1 MGLLDGLEKLINE
14 HGSSTIL
21 RERIELANDKYAVL
35 ESKVAVLD
43 SNVANLESEKSAL
56 HSENEA
62 LKLDN
67 HKLREQ
73 IQILEKRVSHS
84 DNPKGYVCDHC
95 GSRNLIRIGSRPD
108 KTFGP
113 LGGKQAIFKCGSCGG
128 ESAFLETP

>member
-21 RERIELANDKYAVL
+21 RERIELANDKYAAL
-35 ESKVAVLD
+35 ESKV
-43 SNVANLESEKSAL
+43 SILESENNAL
-56 HSENEA
+56 RSENEA
-62 LKLDN
+62 LQLNNEKLSA
-67 HKLREQ
+67 Q
-73 IQILEKRVSHS
+73 IQSLEKRVAHS

-95 GSRNLIRIGSRPD
+95 GSHNLVRIGSRPD